1 MLSASVVTHRQVDSV
16 LTALDAAIAR
26 IPANQQQKEARISE
40 LRSRLSTARYP
51 ETKMNIM
58 RDLYYEYRV
67 YQNDS
72 ATYYADRFL
81 DLAVKQDR
89 PLLIAEA
96 RMALLDSYLT
106 VGLFKEAA
114 EIDAQIEPALL
125 PVDLRVS
132 YYLLKA
138 RMYQNMESYVSRDSK
153 LGIEYAAHRT
163 AAYDSIIA
171 ITQPGSYSADVARLE
186 RQLVYEAKPQ
196 LAVDTRRR
204 FVTCTD
210 LTEHDRAVNYSI
222 LGSALLSLNDKP
234 GAIYYYA
241 LSAIQDINT
250 DTRET
255 TAAKD
260 LAKLMLETG
269 DIRRANNYIH
279 MALDDAT
286 FFNSRLRAIEIGQVM
301 PKIEI
306 ARYNWLS
313 SQRWALLVIVL
324 VVGLSLAMAVMLA
337 YKLKNRNA
345 QLATSHAEINR
356 KNLELEDNNNALKL
370 LNTKLHETTEI
381 KDQYIMQ
388 SLYGNTDFVEEVET
402 KCTKALARLK
412 AGKYAELGRII
423 NSINV
428 KQQRQLMYTAFDEAF
443 LKLFPNFFDE
453 FNKLL
458 EDDYRIGI
466 DGDGRLPTD
475 VRIFAL
481 LRLGIRNPVEVAK
494 YFNISVNTVYVY
506 KTRIKSHAKVSKTDF
521 DNLVLAIP
529 KP

>member
-26 IPANQQQKEARISE
+26 IPANQQQKETRISE
-40 LRSRLSTARYP
+40 LRSRLRTTRYP

-81 DLAVKQDR
+81 DLAVKHDH

-171 ITQPGSYSADVARLE
+171 ITQPGTYSADVARLE

-345 QLATSHAEINR
+345 QLAT
-356 KNLELEDNNNALKL
+356 
-370 LNTKLHETTEI
+370 
-381 KDQYIMQ
+381 
-388 SLYGNTDFVEEVET
+388 
-402 KCTKALARLK
+402 
-412 AGKYAELGRII
+412 
-423 NSINV
+423 
-428 KQQRQLMYTAFDEAF
+428 
-443 LKLFPNFFDE
+443 
-453 FNKLL
+453 
-458 EDDYRIGI
+458 
-466 DGDGRLPTD
+466 
-475 VRIFAL
+475 
-481 LRLGIRNPVEVAK
+481 
-494 YFNISVNTVYVY
+494 
-506 KTRIKSHAKVSKTDF
+506 
-521 DNLVLAIP
+521 
-529 KP
+529 